1 MKRVLHVY
9 VGSTD
14 QPPGSVSD
22 PRYGGRVAWTVH
34 AVDKERSVD
43 RLKAAFLIP
52 DPTQFDA
59 IVTSE
64 YYCALGVN
72 LRLRLSTSRARHL
85 VWGLNQSR
93 RVVDRGVLG
102 AVANWA
108 FARTSRI
115 ITHSRHEISLF
126 TQMHKLPSELFHFEP
141 WGYDVP
147 GITPSAAFS
156 ARQTPYICLIG
167 RNNRDL
173 ATFAQA
179 IQRSGYPGVAVVS
192 KLAESELTM
201 LRQAGVEVHQNLTMN
216 DSLDCLR
223 HAAINAVLIK
233 DDQRGAGHITMVSA
247 LQLGVPQV
255 VSCAAVTAD
264 YVQMPEHGIAVPL
277 GDARA
282 TAQAFRDL
290 MEDAGRRARVAQ
302 AAKTAGWA
310 HFSHASVQEAVD
322 KHLSALL

>member
-1 MKRVLHVY
+1 L
-9 VGSTD
+9 
-14 QPPGSVSD
+14 
-22 PRYGGRVAWTVH
+22 
-34 AVDKERSVD
+34 
-43 RLKAAFLIP
+43 
-52 DPTQFDA
+52 
-59 IVTSE
+59 
-64 YYCALGVN
+64 
-72 LRLRLSTSRARHL
+72 
-85 VWGLNQSR
+85 
-93 RVVDRGVLG
+93 
-102 AVANWA
+102 
-108 FARTSRI
+108 
-115 ITHSRHEISLF
+115 
-126 TQMHKLPSELFHFEP
+126 
-141 WGYDVP
+141 
-147 GITPSAAFS
+147 AFS